1 MKIHKKSAIAV
12 VLAVVILLV
21 IGSCAAANA
30 STRKGCVSKREWKTM
45 IWDST
50 VNANAKHF
58 GTRGILWGLNT
69 SVVSGDPIAVDPNPD
84 LATTFQTMTVKYWK
98 CNSHG
103 GYSHANGKWWGK
115 HEYLTVYYVGWWPNV
130 VTKFEGFDT
139 LNELRV
145 AGAKS

>member
-30 STRKGCVSKREWKTM
+30 STRKGACVSKREWKSM
-45 IWDST
+45 RWDST
-50 VNANAKHF
+50 VNANARHF
-58 GTRGILWGLNT
+58 GTRGFVWALKT
-69 SVVSGDPIAVDPNPD
+69 QVVSGDPLAVNPD
-84 LATTFQTMTVKYWK
+84 PDKGTTFQTMTVMYDK
-98 CNSHG
+98 CGPNNRPSQG
-103 GYSHANGKWWGK
+103 NWWGK
-115 HEYLTVYYVGWWPNV
+115 HQFVKVIYVGWWPNV

-145 AGAKS
+145 GYAQS